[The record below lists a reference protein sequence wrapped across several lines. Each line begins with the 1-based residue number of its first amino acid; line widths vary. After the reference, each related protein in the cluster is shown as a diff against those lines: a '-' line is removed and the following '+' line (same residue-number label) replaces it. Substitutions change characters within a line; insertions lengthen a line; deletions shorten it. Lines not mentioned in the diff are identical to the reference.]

1 MIKITFIGAGST
13 VFVKNVIGDCLLCDA
28 MRDAEIALYDI
39 DGARLAES
47 EELILALN
55 RSINENRATIKAYL
69 GLENRRSAL
78 EGADFVINAVQV
90 GLYDPCTIIDF
101 EIPKKYGLRQ
111 TIGDTLGIG
120 GIFRALRTIPVLR
133 GLAEDME
140 AVCPKAWF
148 LNYTNPM
155 AMLTG
160 AMLQATDVKTVGL
173 CHSVQV
179 CAQSLL
185 ETLGMEWNDER
196 SARLQTRIAGINH
209 MAWLLEITEN
219 GKDLYPEI
227 KKLADKKIKEAI

>member
-111 TIGDTLGIG
+111 TIGDTLVHFDFG
-120 GIFRALRTIPVLR
+120 
-133 GLAEDME
+133 
-140 AVCPKAWF
+140 
-148 LNYTNPM
+148 
-155 AMLTG
+155 
-160 AMLQATDVKTVGL
+160 
-173 CHSVQV
+173 
-179 CAQSLL
+179 
-185 ETLGMEWNDER
+185 
-196 SARLQTRIAGINH
+196 
-209 MAWLLEITEN
+209 
-219 GKDLYPEI
+219 
-227 KKLADKKIKEAI
+227 

>member
-90 GLYDPCTIIDF
+90 GLYDPCTII
-101 EIPKKYGLRQ
+101 E
-111 TIGDTLGIG
+111 
-120 GIFRALRTIPVLR
+120 
-133 GLAEDME
+133 
-140 AVCPKAWF
+140 F
-148 LNYTNPM
+148 L
-155 AMLTG
+155 
-160 AMLQATDVKTVGL
+160 
-173 CHSVQV
+173 S
-179 CAQSLL
+179 
-185 ETLGMEWNDER
+185 
-196 SARLQTRIAGINH
+196 
-209 MAWLLEITEN
+209 
-219 GKDLYPEI
+219 
-227 KKLADKKIKEAI
+227 